1 MSRPKWVMVVPLV
14 FVILGCQ
21 ATRTA
26 YYDAWEKMGY
36 AKRERLVD
44 YVKKARAEQVEAKE
58 EFSSALD
65 EFKSVVSYQGGDLE
79 KAYKKLKSAYD
90 DCEDQA
96 DDVNSR
102 ITGVKNVS
110 KSLFAEWEGE
120 IKEMKDESLKGKSR
134 DLLERTKKNYD
145 AMISRMDAAAATMQ
159 PVLDSFKDRVL
170 YLKANLNAQAIASLK
185 DEEMKLGNQID
196 DLIAEMEKSITE
208 ADEFIREMQPA
219 K

>member
-1 MSRPKWVMVVPLV
+1 MSAWKSVMIVPLA
-14 FVILGCQ
+14 FAILGCQ

-26 YYDAWEKMGY
+26 YYDAWEKLGY

-44 YVKKARAEQVEAKE
+44 YVKKARSEQVEAKQ
-58 EFSSALD
+58 EFASALD
-65 EFKSVVSYQGGDLE
+65 EFKSVVNYKGGDLE

-96 DDVNSR
+96 DDVKSR
-102 ITGVKNVS
+102 IDGVKNVS

-120 IKEMKDESLKGKSR
+120 IKQMKDESLKSKSR
-134 DLLERTKKNYD
+134 DLMEKTRENYTQ
-145 AMISRMDAAAATMQ
+145 MISRMDAAAATMQ
-159 PVLDSFKDRVL
+159 PVLESFNDRVL

-185 DEEMKLGNQID
+185 DEEMKLGSQID
-196 DLIAEMEKSITE
+196 DLLSEMEKSINE

-219 K
+219 Q